1 MAGTTRKSLAGT
13 AAAAA
18 KRVIGRK
25 RAAAP
30 DGSSATK
37 STAQKSATT
46 STATKATAKNTAAK
60 TPAKKTPAKKAA
72 ARAAPAKTAKK
83 TPAKKAPA
91 KKAPAKKA
99 PAKKASASKA
109 AAATKA
115 ATTKAAT
122 TKAAAKKA
130 PAKKAPAKKAPAKKA
145 PAKKAPAKK
154 TAART
159 SASTTSTPTK
169 KAAPVTKA
177 APTPAKKAAPATKVR
192 KVTPSTL
199 VVLDGEDPW
208 TRGELNEVVKEL
220 EEHRDRLTAIVG
232 ESEQELAGLMRD
244 AGDGAGHDQAD
255 VGATSFERDHELT
268 VLARERETLAQIE
281 RALAHIQDG
290 SYGVCDS
297 CGNPVGKNRLMAV
310 PHATLCMSCKQREE
324 RR

>member
-25 RAAAP
+25 RAASP
-30 DGSSATK
+30 DGAAADEAPAK
-37 STAQKSATT
+37 KA
-46 STATKATAKNTAAK
+46 TATKATATKA
-60 TPAKKTPAKKAA
+60 PAKKSAAKKSA
-72 ARAAPAKTAKK
+72 AKK
-83 TPAKKAPA
+83 SAAKKAPA
-91 KKAPAKKA
+91 RTSAAAKAPGTKKAAATTSATKKAP
-99 PAKKASASKA
+99 
-109 AAATKA
+109 T
-115 ATTKAAT
+115 
-122 TKAAAKKA
+122 KKA

-145 PAKKAPAKK
+145 PATKSAAPTAPAKK
-154 TAART
+154 SPPAKAAKKTTTKKTAA
-159 SASTTSTPTK
+159 AKAATTTTPTK

-177 APTPAKKAAPATKVR
+177 APTPAKKAAPAKKVR
-192 KVTPSTL
+192 KATPSTL

-220 EEHRDRLTAIVG
+220 KEHRDRLTAIVG

-268 VLARERETLAQIE
+268 VLARERETLVQIE
-281 RALAHIQDG
+281 RALAHIDDG
-290 SYGVCDS
+290 TYGVCDS

>member
-46 STATKATAKNTAAK
+46 STATKATAKSTATKATAKKTAAK
-60 TPAKKTPAKKAA
+60 TPV
-72 ARAAPAKTAKK
+72 KK

-91 KKAPAKKA
+91 KTAKTTPAKKA
-99 PAKKASASKA
+99 PAKKTPAKKASASKTA
-109 AAATKA
+109 AA
-115 ATTKAAT
+115 TKAAT

-130 PAKKAPAKKAPAKKA
+130 PAKKAPANKAPAKKA

-154 TAART
+154 TAAST

-177 APTPAKKAAPATKVR
+177 APTPAKKAAPAKKVR

>member
-25 RAAAP
+25 RAASP
-30 DGSSATK
+30 DGAAADEAPAK
-37 STAQKSATT
+37 KA
-46 STATKATAKNTAAK
+46 TATKATAT
-60 TPAKKTPAKKAA
+60 
-72 ARAAPAKTAKK
+72 
-83 TPAKKAPA
+83 KAPA
-91 KKAPAKKA
+91 KKAPAKKSA
-99 PAKKASASKA
+99 AKKSAAKKAPARTSAAAKAPGTKKA
-109 AAATKA
+109 AATTSATK
-115 ATTKAAT
+115 KAPT
-122 TKAAAKKA
+122 KKA

-145 PAKKAPAKK
+145 PATKSAAPTAPAKK
-154 TAART
+154 SPPAKAAKKTTKKTAA
-159 SASTTSTPTK
+159 AKAATTITPTK

-177 APTPAKKAAPATKVR
+177 APTPAKKAAPAKKVR
-192 KVTPSTL
+192 KATPSTL

-220 EEHRDRLTAIVG
+220 KEHRDRLTAIVG

-268 VLARERETLAQIE
+268 VLARERETLVQIE
-281 RALAHIQDG
+281 RALAHIDDG
-290 SYGVCDS
+290 TYGVCDS

>member
-25 RAAAP
+25 RAASP
-30 DGSSATK
+30 DG
-37 STAQKSATT
+37 
-46 STATKATAKNTAAK
+46 AAADEA
-60 TPAKKTPAKKAA
+60 PAKKSAAKKSA
-72 ARAAPAKTAKK
+72 
-83 TPAKKAPA
+83 AKKAPA
-91 KKAPAKKA
+91 RTSAAAKAPGTKKAAATTSATKKAP
-99 PAKKASASKA
+99 
-109 AAATKA
+109 
-115 ATTKAAT
+115 
-122 TKAAAKKA
+122 AKKA

-154 TAART
+154 APATKSAAPTAPAKKSPPAKAAKKTTTTKKTAA
-159 SASTTSTPTK
+159 AKAATTTTPTK

-177 APTPAKKAAPATKVR
+177 APTPAKKAAPAKKVR
-192 KVTPSTL
+192 KATPSTL

-220 EEHRDRLTAIVG
+220 KEHRDRLTAIVG

-268 VLARERETLAQIE
+268 VLARERETLVQIE
-281 RALAHIQDG
+281 RALAHIDDG
-290 SYGVCDS
+290 TYGVCDS

>member
-25 RAAAP
+25 RAASP
-30 DGSSATK
+30 DGAASDEAPAK
-37 STAQKSATT
+37 KA
-46 STATKATAKNTAAK
+46 TATKATATKA
-60 TPAKKTPAKKAA
+60 PAKKSAAKKSA
-72 ARAAPAKTAKK
+72 
-83 TPAKKAPA
+83 AKKAPA
-91 KKAPAKKA
+91 RTSAAAKAPGTK
-99 PAKKASASKA
+99 KA
-109 AAATKA
+109 AATTSAT
-115 ATTKAAT
+115 
-122 TKAAAKKA
+122 KKA

-145 PAKKAPAKK
+145 PAKKAPATKSAAPTAPAKKSPPAKAAKKTTTTKK
-154 TAART
+154 TAA
-159 SASTTSTPTK
+159 AKAATTTTPTK

-177 APTPAKKAAPATKVR
+177 APTPAKKAAPAKKVR
-192 KVTPSTL
+192 KATPSTL

-220 EEHRDRLTAIVG
+220 KEHRDRLTAIVG

-268 VLARERETLAQIE
+268 VLARERETLVQIE
-281 RALAHIQDG
+281 RALAHIDDG
-290 SYGVCDS
+290 TYGVCDS

>member
-25 RAAAP
+25 RAEAP
-30 DGSSATK
+30 ATKAPATKTATKTATK
-37 STAQKSATT
+37 STAQK
-46 STATKATAKNTAAK
+46 TAAK
-60 TPAKKTPAKKAA
+60 KAPAKKTAAK
-72 ARAAPAKTAKK
+72 AAPAKAAAKK
-83 TPAKKAPA
+83 TAAKAAPAKAPAKNAPA
-91 KKAPAKKA
+91 KKAPAK
-99 PAKKASASKA
+99 
-109 AAATKA
+109 T
-115 ATTKAAT
+115 AT
-122 TKAAAKKA
+122 TKAAATKTA
-130 PAKKAPAKKAPAKKA
+130 AKKAPAKKA

-154 TAART
+154 TAAKKTAAKKTAAST

-177 APTPAKKAAPATKVR
+177 APTPAKKAAPAKKVR
-192 KVTPSTL
+192 KATPSTL

-208 TRGELNEVVKEL
+208 TRSELNEVVKEL

-268 VLARERETLAQIE
+268 VLAREREALAQIE

>member
-25 RAAAP
+25 RAASP
-30 DGSSATK
+30 DGAASDEAPAK
-37 STAQKSATT
+37 KA
-46 STATKATAKNTAAK
+46 TATKATATKA
-60 TPAKKTPAKKAA
+60 PAKKSAAKKSA
-72 ARAAPAKTAKK
+72 
-83 TPAKKAPA
+83 AKKAPA
-91 KKAPAKKA
+91 RTSAAAKAPATKKAAATTSATKKAP
-99 PAKKASASKA
+99 
-109 AAATKA
+109 T
-115 ATTKAAT
+115 
-122 TKAAAKKA
+122 KKA

-145 PAKKAPAKK
+145 PATKSAAPTAPAKK
-154 TAART
+154 SPPAKAAKKTTTKKTAA
-159 SASTTSTPTK
+159 AKAATTITPTK

-177 APTPAKKAAPATKVR
+177 APTPAKKAAPAKKVR
-192 KVTPSTL
+192 KATPSTL

-220 EEHRDRLTAIVG
+220 KEHRDRLTAIVG

-268 VLARERETLAQIE
+268 VLARERETLVQIE
-281 RALAHIQDG
+281 RALAHIDDG
-290 SYGVCDS
+290 TYGVCDS

>member
-18 KRVIGRK
+18 KRVIGRT

-30 DGSSATK
+30 DE
-37 STAQKSATT
+37 
-46 STATKATAKNTAAK
+46 
-60 TPAKKTPAKKAA
+60 KAA
-72 ARAAPAKTAKK
+72 AEKPVKKSAASRSAT
-83 TPAKKAPA
+83 KKAPA

-99 PAKKASASKA
+99 PASKASAKKA
-109 AAATKA
+109 PAS
-115 ATTKAAT
+115 
-122 TKAAAKKA
+122 KA
-130 PAKKAPAKKAPAKKA
+130 PAKKAPASKAPASKAASKAPAKKA
-145 PAKKAPAKK
+145 PAGKAAAKK
-154 TAART
+154 TPAAT
-159 SASTTSTPTK
+159 NPAAKKSVAKTPTKKAAAAKAAPATSTPTK

-177 APTPAKKAAPATKVR
+177 APTTAKKAAPAKKVR
-192 KVTPSTL
+192 KATPSTL
-199 VVLDGEDPW
+199 VVLEGEDPW

-220 EEHRDRLTAIVG
+220 KEHRDRLTAIVG
-232 ESEQELAGLMRD
+232 QSEQELAGLMRD

-268 VLARERETLAQIE
+268 VLARERETLVQIE
-281 RALAHIQDG
+281 RALAHIDDG

>member
-18 KRVIGRK
+18 KRVIGRT

-30 DGSSATK
+30 DE
-37 STAQKSATT
+37 
-46 STATKATAKNTAAK
+46 
-60 TPAKKTPAKKAA
+60 KAA
-72 ARAAPAKTAKK
+72 AEKPVKKSAASR
-83 TPAKKAPA
+83 
-91 KKAPAKKA
+91 
-99 PAKKASASKA
+99 SA
-109 AAATKA
+109 T
-115 ATTKAAT
+115 
-122 TKAAAKKA
+122 KKA

-145 PAKKAPAKK
+145 PASKASAKKAPASKAPAKK
-154 TAART
+154 APASKAASKAPAKKAPAGKAAAKKT
-159 SASTTSTPTK
+159 PAATNPAAKKSVAKTPTKKAAAAKAAPATSTPTK

-177 APTPAKKAAPATKVR
+177 APTTAKKAAPAKKVR
-192 KVTPSTL
+192 KATPSTL
-199 VVLDGEDPW
+199 VVLEGEDPW

-220 EEHRDRLTAIVG
+220 KEHRDRLTAIVG
-232 ESEQELAGLMRD
+232 QSEQELAGLMRD

-268 VLARERETLAQIE
+268 VLARERETLVQIE
-281 RALAHIQDG
+281 RALAHIDDG

>member
-1 MAGTTRKSLAGT
+1 MLEASEMAGTTRKSLAGT

-25 RAAAP
+25 SAASPDDAAA
-30 DGSSATK
+30 GK
-37 STAQKSATT
+37 T
-46 STATKATAKNTAAK
+46 STKN
-60 TPAKKTPAKKAA
+60 
-72 ARAAPAKTAKK
+72 
-83 TPAKKAPA
+83 
-91 KKAPAKKA
+91 
-99 PAKKASASKA
+99 
-109 AAATKA
+109 
-115 ATTKAAT
+115 
-122 TKAAAKKA
+122 A

-145 PAKKAPAKK
+145 PPSKTAAKKTPAKKAAATSAPAKKAPVKKAPAKKAPAKK
-154 TAART
+154 APAAKAPAKKAPAKKAPARKPPAAKATTKKTTTKKTAAK
-159 SASTTSTPTK
+159 AAPTTSTSTK

-177 APTPAKKAAPATKVR
+177 APTPAKKAAPAKKVR
-192 KVTPSTL
+192 KATPSTL

-220 EEHRDRLTAIVG
+220 KEHRDRLAAIVG

-268 VLARERETLAQIE
+268 VLARERDTLVQIE
-281 RALAHIQDG
+281 RALAHIDDG